1 MELNTA
7 FRMFTDAW
15 RIYKKYHGIRND
27 QDDKWAGLI
36 EEAGTFQRKY
46 ENCHTA
52 MELSM
57 TVLEQ
62 LETDAKEEEEKKR

>member
-46 ENCHTA
+46 ENCRAA

-62 LETDAKEEEEKKR
+62 LEDESKEMTHDD